1 MIYFD
6 NAATTLQKPE
16 AVKDAVMQ
24 AMTTFGNPGRGVH
37 EPAMAASRA
46 VYEASCALAQL
57 FHAENPA
64 RIAFTANA
72 TQALNIAIKG
82 ILNPGDHVITTAMEH
97 NSVLRPLYE
106 LEEQGVELT
115 ILPADK
121 QGRVAYE
128 AFEAAIRSNTRAI
141 VCTHGSNLTGN
152 LVDVGKIGAIAKA
165 SGLLLMVDASQ
176 TAGVVPI
183 DVGKMNI
190 DILCFTGH
198 KGLLGPQGTGGLYV
212 REGVTVRPLLTG
224 GSGVQSHS
232 KTHPSQMPTAL
243 EAGTLNAHGLAGLN
257 AGVRYLLERGIGTLR
272 QKELDFTWAFYE
284 GVKKIPGITVYGD
297 FSARERCPIVSLNV
311 RDYDSAQVSDALF
324 STFGIAT
331 RPGAHCAP
339 LLHDALGTGQ
349 RGAVRFSFSHYN
361 TMEQINTA
369 IAALREI
376 AQEEEIWKKW

>member
-1 MIYFD
+1 
-6 NAATTLQKPE
+6 
-16 AVKDAVMQ
+16 
-24 AMTTFGNPGRGVH
+24 
-37 EPAMAASRA
+37 
-46 VYEASCALAQL
+46 
-57 FHAENPA
+57 
-64 RIAFTANA
+64 
-72 TQALNIAIKG
+72 
-82 ILNPGDHVITTAMEH
+82 
-97 NSVLRPLYE
+97 
-106 LEEQGVELT
+106 
-115 ILPADK
+115 
-121 QGRVAYE
+121 
-128 AFEAAIRSNTRAI
+128 
-141 VCTHGSNLTGN
+141 
-152 LVDVGKIGAIAKA
+152 
-165 SGLLLMVDASQ
+165 MVDASQ
-176 TAGVVPI
+176 TAGVFPI
-183 DVGKMNI
+183 DVQEMHI

-224 GSGVQSHS
+224 GSGVHSHN
-232 KTHPSQMPTAL
+232 KVHPAQMPTAL

-257 AGVRYLLERGIGTLR
+257 AGVRYLLERGIDTLR

-297 FSARERCPIVSLNV
+297 FSQQERCPIVSLNV

-376 AQEEEIWKKW
+376 AQEE

>member
-16 AVKDAVMQ
+16 SVTRAVLE
-24 AMTTFGNPGRGVH
+24 AMTSFGTPGRGVH

-46 VYEASCALAQL
+46 IYDARCALARL
-57 FHAENPA
+57 FHGENPA

-72 TQALNIAIKG
+72 TEALNIAIKG
-82 ILNPGDHVITTAMEH
+82 ILSPGDHVITTAMEH

-121 QGRVAYE
+121 QGRVAYD
-128 AFEAAIRSNTRAI
+128 AFEAAIQSNTRAI

-152 LVDVGKIGAIAKA
+152 LLDIGKIGAIAKA
-165 SGLLLMVDASQ
+165 HGLLLVVDASQ
-176 TAGVVPI
+176 TAGVIPI
-183 DVGKMNI
+183 DVEKMNI
-190 DILCFTGH
+190 DILGFTGH

-212 REGVTVRPLLTG
+212 REGVAVRPLLTG

-232 KTHPSQMPTAL
+232 KTHPIQMPTAL

-257 AGVRYLLERGIGTLR
+257 AGVGYLLETGVDRIR
-272 QKELDFTWAFYE
+272 QKELDLMWTFYE
-284 GVKKIPGITVYGD
+284 SVKTIPGITVYGD
-297 FSARERCPIVSLNV
+297 FSSRERCPIVSLNV
-311 RDYDSAQVSDALF
+311 RDYDSSQVGDVLF
-324 STFGIAT
+324 SEFGIAT

-339 LLHDALGTGQ
+339 LMHEALGTHQ

-361 TMEQINTA
+361 TMEEIEFA
-369 IAALREI
+369 VSALREL
-376 AQEEEIWKKW
+376 AREE